1 MDDLYKKL
9 KFKARRGMLE
19 LDLILNNYLLN
30 NYALMSSDLKQQFDK
45 LMDLTDPELWDLLV
59 VKSVK
64 PERRLQE
71 IVAAILD

>member
-1 MDDLYKKL
+1 MDEYYKKL

-19 LDLILNNYLLN
+19 LDLILNNYLGN
-30 NYALMSSDLKQQFDK
+30 NYSLMSEKLKQQFDK

-64 PERRLQE
+64 PDQQLQE
-71 IVAAILD
+71 IVAAILE